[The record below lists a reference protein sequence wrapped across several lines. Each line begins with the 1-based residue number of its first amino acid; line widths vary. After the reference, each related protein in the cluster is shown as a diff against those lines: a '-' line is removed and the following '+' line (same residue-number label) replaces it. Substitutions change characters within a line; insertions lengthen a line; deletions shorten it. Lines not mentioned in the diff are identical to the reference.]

1 MDEISNPNND
11 PPKISLIQPKI
22 DTHRR
27 DKREDIDIVREL
39 RRSLSHSET
48 CRRTDPNEEADRAFY
63 KMTFVALTNFRHSL
77 VVFVDPYTS
86 PHVCFGKFGALV
98 AGDVNAGERLIIGPI
113 TIATATSGHR
123 DDNTPGKVP
132 QLPDLRV
139 WGYVPKR
146 SYRGGMFFCRS

>member
-22 DTHRR
+22 RTHRR

-48 CRRTDPNEEADRAFY
+48 CRRTDANEEANRAFY
-63 KMTFVALTNFRHSL
+63 KMTFVRRTNFRHSL
-77 VVFVDPYTS
+77 CRSVYKPTRVLRKV
-86 PHVCFGKFGALV
+86 GALV

-113 TIATATSGHR
+113 TIATAASGHR
-123 DDNTPGKVP
+123 NDNTPGKVR
-132 QLPDLRV
+132 QLPDLLV
-139 WGYVPKR
+139 GGYIPRR
-146 SYRGGMFFCRS
+146 SYRRGMFKLC